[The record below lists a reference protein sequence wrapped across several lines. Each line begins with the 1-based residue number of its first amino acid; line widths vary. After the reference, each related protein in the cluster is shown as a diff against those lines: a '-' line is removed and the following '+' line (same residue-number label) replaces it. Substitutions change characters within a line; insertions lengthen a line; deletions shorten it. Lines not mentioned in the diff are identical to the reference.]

1 MPTIVPTRKQ
11 NATEE
16 NVSRGFFVA
25 LTGHLLV
32 AGAIFGGVWLGH
44 RLDPNWGASDPTVG
58 SVQASVVDALP
69 LPPKQP
75 VKDNEV
81 LTSEKPSPAPTPP
94 PPTPEPPTKAT
105 PVKPK
110 TEVAPKPDAI
120 PIPTR
125 IPPVK
130 APTKAEREAVTPT
143 RMRPA
148 TPPPPT
154 PKATNGDTS
163 GVQIPQ
169 SITQLKN
176 GTASITVEDRAFGDR
191 YAYYMSVIARKVNQ
205 SKAQDIDGPETRG
218 KRTIIHFVIDRDGVP
233 THVEVATRSGS
244 PALDMSTMRA
254 IERIDSFGPL
264 PAGDHLGIT
273 YIWDSH

>member
-1 MPTIVPTRKQ
+1 MPTTVPTRRQ
-11 NATEE
+11 DATEE
-16 NVSRGFFVA
+16 NVSRGFFLA
-25 LTGHLLV
+25 LVGHLLV

-44 RLDPNWGASDPTVG
+44 RLDPHWGETDPTVG
-58 SVQASVVDALP
+58 SIQASMVNALP

-94 PPTPEPPTKAT
+94 PPTLEPPTKAT
-105 PVKPK
+105 PIKPK

-125 IPPVK
+125 TPPVK
-130 APTKAEREAVTPT
+130 ATTKADREVVTPT
-143 RMRPA
+143 RPRPS
-148 TPPPPT
+148 TPSPPT

-176 GTASITVEDRAFGDR
+176 GTASIVVEDRAFGDR
-191 YAYYMSVIARKVNQ
+191 YAYYMRLIAKMVNQ
-205 SKAQDIDGPETRG
+205 SNFI
-218 KRTIIHFVIDRDGVP
+218 IDRDGIP
-233 THVEVATRSGS
+233 THVEVETRSGS

-254 IERIDSFGPL
+254 VQRIDSFGPL